1 MRVWI
6 GISPDAISYHH
17 KMRTRKYEQW
27 GTYQIHVGGI
37 RIAEPVMGPVVTIL
51 IGALLIALGVTF
63 ASSLAP
69 GLGIVLGIGGV
80 ATVLVGIIMLFGLA
94 QEKK

>member
-6 GISPDAISYHH
+6 GTASYAISSDH
-17 KMRTRKYEQW
+17 KMITRKYEQ
-27 GTYQIHVGGI
+27 GITYQIHVGGV

-51 IGALLIALGVTF
+51 IGALLIAIGVTS
-63 ASSLAP
+63 ASSLVP
-69 GLGIVLGIGGV
+69 GVGIVLGIGGV